1 VFIFYLVDFT
11 PLTYLDYHYPWW
23 GHFIGLLLA
32 LSSMI
37 CVPAYMVY
45 MVSRQEGTLMEKLR
59 ATIAQIRPDITV
71 EEIRN
76 QHISNAAGTEAV
88 TAV

>member
-1 VFIFYLVDFT
+1 MNLLSSYQGVFIFYLVDFT

-45 MVSRQEGTLMEKLR
+45 MVSRQEGTLMEASFIHFALVLTSLYSPID
-59 ATIAQIRPDITV
+59 AM
-71 EEIRN
+71 
-76 QHISNAAGTEAV
+76 
-88 TAV
+88 